1 MLRRKQ
7 FTFHI
12 QDLKYAGHIIEEL
25 SKLPQLA
32 NFDMNSIELAIKEN
46 KPAPQIVKKR
56 HRYADR
62 PFTTWFFD

>member
-32 NFDMNSIELAIKEN
+32 NFDMNSVELAIKGIFSKCPLKSKMTYEDG
-46 KPAPQIVKKR
+46 R
-56 HRYADR
+56 
-62 PFTTWFFD
+62 T